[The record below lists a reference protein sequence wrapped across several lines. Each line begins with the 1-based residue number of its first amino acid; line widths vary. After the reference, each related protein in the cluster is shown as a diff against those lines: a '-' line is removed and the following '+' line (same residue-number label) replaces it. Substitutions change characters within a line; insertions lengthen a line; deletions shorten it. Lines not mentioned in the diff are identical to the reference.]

1 MNLKLEDIEVS
12 IPCGDISLDG
22 RLRVPVSPRAGVVL
36 CHPHP
41 AFGGN
46 MDNSLIVNLADGLS
60 QKGYA
65 TLRFDFRGV
74 GRSTGKAT
82 GGDKEGEDVLAAA
95 DFLKGKGIQPL
106 VACGYS
112 FGAAVA
118 LEAVWRGADFA
129 GVACI
134 GFTTEVVAAGSKE
147 EARVR
152 ETIRKA
158 RKLLFVSGTQ
168 DPYSLPEMLEA
179 WGGRVERLLAVGH
192 FYSLLEEEKIQQLV
206 EAHFLDAT
214 ATLA

>member
-1 MNLKLEDIEVS
+1 MNLKLEDVEVS
-12 IPCGDISLDG
+12 IPCGDITLDG

-41 AFGGN
+41 AFGGT
-46 MDNSLIVNLADGLS
+46 MDNSLIVHLAEGLS

-82 GGDKEGEDVLAAA
+82 GGDREGEDVIAAA
-95 DFLKGKGIQPL
+95 DFLKAKGIQPL

-152 ETIRKA
+152 ETIRTA
-158 RKLLFVSGTQ
+158 RKLLFISGTQ

-179 WGGRVERLLAVGH
+179 WGARVERLLAVGH

-206 EAHFLDAT
+206 ENHFLDAT